1 MPGNGHRRL
10 KVAHV
15 ITLLELGGAQ
25 RNTLYTVG
33 HLDKTRFDPVLVC
46 GRGAILDEETSA
58 LGVPVRYVPSL
69 GRTAHPWKDPLALAA
84 LVRIFRRERPDIVH
98 THSSKAG
105 ILGRL
110 AARAAGVPVIVHTF
124 HGFGF
129 TPNQK
134 RPIRGFYVLLERLAA
149 RVTTAFIAVSRA
161 NMEEALARGIGRRDR
176 FHLIRSGIRLGDYR
190 SLARDRDLTLG
201 LRLAPGLPLV
211 TTVGPFKP
219 QKNLG
224 DFLDAAALVQRE
236 RPDAR
241 FLIVGDGQGRP
252 ALEEKRRRLGLEK
265 CVFMPGW
272 RRDIPDILRRTAV
285 FVLTSLW
292 EGLPRSLVEA
302 MAAGVPSVVNGVD
315 GCLDVVRDGRNGFL
329 APPGRP
335 DLTAAKILALL
346 RDPAAAGLVGER
358 ARASIGDEFDM
369 DGMVRAQE
377 ELYERLCRLSLS
389 PSGRGL
395 L

>member
-1 MPGNGHRRL
+1 
-10 KVAHV
+10 
-15 ITLLELGGAQ
+15 
-25 RNTLYTVG
+25 
-33 HLDKTRFDPVLVC
+33 
-46 GRGAILDEETSA
+46 
-58 LGVPVRYVPSL
+58 
-69 GRTAHPWKDPLALAA
+69 

-134 RPIRGFYVLLERLAA
+134 RPVRGFYVLLERLVA

-161 NMEEALARGIGRRDR
+161 NVEEALARGIGARDR
-176 FHLIRSGIRLGDYR
+176 FHLIRSGVRLGDYR
-190 SLARDRDLTLG
+190 ALVRDREMTLG
-201 LRLAPGLPLV
+201 LRLAPGLPLI

-224 DFLDAAALVQRE
+224 DFLEAAVLVRRE

-241 FLIVGDGQGRP
+241 FLIVGDGQGRS
-252 ALEEKRRRLGLEK
+252 ALEEQRRRSDLER

-272 RRDIPDILRRTAV
+272 RWDIADILRRTEV

-292 EGLPRSLVEA
+292 EGLPRALVEA
-302 MAAGVPSVVNGVD
+302 MSAGVPSVVNDVD
-315 GCLDVVRDGRNGFL
+315 GCRDVIRDGRNGFL
-329 APPGRP
+329 TPPGRP
-335 DLTAAKILALL
+335 DLTAARILALL
-346 RDPAAAGLVGER
+346 RDPAAAGLIGER
-358 ARASIGDEFDM
+358 ARASIGDEFDL

-377 ELYERLCRLSLS
+377 ELYERFS
-389 PSGRGL
+389 PPAR
-395 L
+395 